1 MESFS
6 AAGKTVRLFQSDT
19 PGAPEICLNTFSD
32 EGERVM
38 AAARA
43 AGCPPFTLIAISG
56 LDWNREMC
64 PWDCPPPFKKSP
76 PCTGGAGA
84 YLRPSDRQHPAAAE
98 ERLSAPPRWRGIAGY
113 SLAGLFAVLPSAGP
127 TSSCG
132 QQHLGLPLVPRHP
145 EYLFSHPP
153 KRRPDRLYF
162 SLGDR
167 ESKTRNPLLSQV
179 EQNTAELARFYR
191 EQGIETVFQLN
202 PGGHADHPAERTAA
216 GPVLAPAAVRGERA
230 VSPGGQIFPQKMR
243 IKRRGQGA
251 VSCLRF
257 FCLP

>member
-6 AAGKTVRLFQSDT
+6 AAGKTVRLFQSDRS
-19 PGAPEICLNTFSD
+19 GAPEICLNTFSD

-84 YLRPSDRQHPAAAE
+84 YLRLLTDTILPAAE
-98 ERLSAPPRWRGIAGY
+98 GRLSAPPRWRGIAGY
-113 SLAGLFAVLPSAGP
+113 SLAGLFAVFALGGTDLFLRAGSISGSLWFP
-127 TSSCG
+127 G
-132 QQHLGLPLVPRHP
+132 IR

-191 EQGIETVFQLN
+191 DQGIETVFQLN

-216 GPVLAPAAVRGERA
+216 GLCWLL
-230 VSPGGQIFPQKMR
+230 QQ
-243 IKRRGQGA
+243 
-251 VSCLRF
+251 
-257 FCLP
+257 